1 MFTFHVFFSMSLTV
15 SQSWVRF
22 WLIYLEYSFSK
33 KIYNKQN
40 ICMLNML
47 TFIVFSVCHSLGQSL
62 RGIAL
67 PSQYF
72 ELYHRNIAFPRNFL
86 IKYVLFVLFFSHKFY
101 LYRFVLNFVFVAVVF
116 VYLTI
121 FFIKKETFLLL
132 SCLHV
137 FCI

>member
-1 MFTFHVFFSMSLTV
+1 
-15 SQSWVRF
+15 
-22 WLIYLEYSFSK
+22 
-33 KIYNKQN
+33 
-40 ICMLNML
+40 MLNML

-121 FFIKKETFLLL
+121 FFLSKRNLSYYFPVCTFSVYKFVCLIFDIFFLCQMNKTTSLLINI
-132 SCLHV
+132 
-137 FCI
+137 FRTI